1 ADTCYFDDKLGMV
14 LNLDPDA
21 DAKDM
26 AIRDAL
32 AESLRLLYVALTRAE
47 QGCFV
52 WLMDAVDG
60 RSKKE
65 KKSTIANS
73 ALGYLLNLPQNPDWA
88 ELQQRANA
96 DVYIGDL
103 PAWQAAVSPQ
113 ADSAAADIAA
123 RTIQPRRYDS
133 WRVTSYSQL
142 ADGHAP
148 TEAAALPLA
157 DATLRDDEFST
168 ANGNAPEQATITP
181 AEPDKPHPVFTFA
194 KGANA
199 GTCLHAI
206 LEKWDFHDTQA

>member
-1 ADTCYFDDKLGMV
+1 MV

-65 KKSTIANS
+65 KKSTIAHS
-73 ALGYLLNLPQNPDWA
+73 ALGYLLNLQQNPDWA
-88 ELQQRANA
+88 ELHQRANA

-103 PAWQAAVSPQ
+103 PKWPAAVASQ
-113 ADSAAADIAA
+113 SDSVAANIAA

-148 TEAAALPLA
+148 DRGSGPATGRSHAA
-157 DATLRDDEFST
+157 
-168 ANGNAPEQATITP
+168 
-181 AEPDKPHPVFTFA
+181 
-194 KGANA
+194 
-199 GTCLHAI
+199 
-206 LEKWDFHDTQA
+206 